1 MMVTQLIFRVEQW
14 AWKLNKDGVS
24 GMSSSSFHQDW
35 SRIQVLLRII
45 IFLTGHFQLWFLN
58 VTGELRIIFA
68 GRELDDDLCVDSC
81 DLGNQSIL
89 HAVSVISSVSPKAK
103 VSSSPS
109 QASNQSSKDDTTVT
123 VGETNEESDTKVD
136 NSSSK
141 NANRT
146 NSDAIRSMFYCWC
159 DMEEEM
165 SHAKLRVKC
174 SHCQNGAII
183 LHTDPCGWQDV
194 LEPDRIQGKDI

>member
-1 MMVTQLIFRVEQW
+1 M
-14 AWKLNKDGVS
+14 
-24 GMSSSSFHQDW
+24 
-35 SRIQVLLRII
+35 
-45 IFLTGHFQLWFLN
+45 
-58 VTGELRIIFA
+58 RIIFA

-89 HAVSVISSVSPKAK
+89 HAVSVISSVSPNAKA
-103 VSSSPS
+103 STPTS
-109 QASNQSSKDDTTVT
+109 QASKQSSKDYTSITVE
-123 VGETNEESDTKVD
+123 ETNEESDTKDD

-159 DMEEEM
+159 DMEEKM

-194 LEPDRIQGKDI
+194 LEPDRIQGKEIEIGAEVLAVK